1 MNVFKMLLKHNCLL
15 KEQGAKNQ
23 THLGVP
29 LQFFS
34 SSKEPQ
40 KSFEEK
46 EPLIR
51 KEELKLLAGKG
62 GSSIDISPNHSQKLH
77 LIIFFF

>member
-1 MNVFKMLLKHNCLL
+1 MLLKHNCLL

-23 THLGVP
+23 THLTGVP

-51 KEELKLLAGKG
+51 KKELKLLAGKRG
-62 GSSIDISPNHSQKLH
+62 LRSTFLQ
-77 LIIFFF
+77 IIHKSHI

>member
-1 MNVFKMLLKHNCLL
+1 MLLKHNCLL

-23 THLGVP
+23 THLTGVP

-51 KEELKLLAGKG
+51 KEELVKVASWKKG
-62 GSSIDISPNHSQKLH
+62 
-77 LIIFFF
+77 FFDRHFSESFSHI